1 MARGLQSRV
10 IVGIML
16 VLIGAMLFF
25 HNSEIFG
32 FILPDY
38 LFQWQTIFIVFGLL
52 FFFLAQ
58 NKTVGSVFIAIG
70 LFNLYPEFWP
80 LIFVAIGAYII
91 FGSNRRNKYT
101 GDASN
106 ITDADKN
113 TNLIE
118 QVSIF
123 GGGTKIF
130 NSNSFKGG
138 NIISIFGGSEVN
150 LSGSKLAEGD
160 NVLDTISVFGGCTI
174 IIPKDW
180 NVVVDV
186 LPIFGGFG
194 DKRMRDPNLVYDAN
208 KTLLIKGIALFGGGE
223 VKTIF

>member
-16 VLIGAMLFF
+16 VLVGAMLFL
-25 HNSEIFG
+25 HNSEIFH
-32 FILPDY
+32 FIIPDY
-38 LFQWQTIFIVFGLL
+38 FFQWQVIFIIFGLL

-58 NKTVGSVFIAIG
+58 NKTVGSVFVAIG

-91 FGSNRRNKYT
+91 FGTNRSRSRN

-113 TNLIE
+113 TNVIE

-130 NSNSFKGG
+130 NTNSFKGG

-160 NVLDTISVFGGCTI
+160 NVLDTISVFGGCSI
-174 IIPKDW
+174 IVPKDW
-180 NVVVDV
+180 NIIVDV

-194 DKRMRDPNLVYDAN
+194 DKRLRDPNLVYDAN